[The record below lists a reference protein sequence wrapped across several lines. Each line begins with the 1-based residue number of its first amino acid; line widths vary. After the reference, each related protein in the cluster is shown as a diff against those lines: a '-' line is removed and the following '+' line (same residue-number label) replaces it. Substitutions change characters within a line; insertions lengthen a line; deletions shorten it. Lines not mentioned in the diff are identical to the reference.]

1 MLPTG
6 QYAQAVQEL
15 QERRKAF
22 NLAAQA
28 SGVYQVAEMKVVSGT
43 EAFNNA
49 LAKQKVGLREAWG
62 QRKLLVA
69 SMKEQ
74 VALQNALGSSFSS
87 QTTGKSRMDLLVP
100 QGNVEGLKTMRAEL
114 GYYNQLLSSV
124 AHQTVNWG
132 KNTQWAGRQIT
143 VGVGM
148 PIAMLGVGAAAAAY
162 QVDKQM
168 TRIQK
173 VYDTANYDYMTNA
186 DAQIA
191 KDKELAQLRDD
202 SMRNATVM
210 AKEYGTNIR
219 DTLETQADL
228 AQTGLRG
235 QDLIKTT
242 AEVTRI
248 ATLGELDRNDALQT
262 AIALQNAFGLSADQ
276 MSEKF
281 NFMNSVENAT
291 SLSIQD
297 IAAATPR
304 AASALAGLGVTV
316 EEMTVL
322 LVAMREKGVDAA
334 EGANALKSATT
345 RILNPTRAA
354 IAEFDKYK
362 IDVVKIVED
371 EGGNLF
377 KVLQRL
383 STEMKDLDPLQRQ
396 QAIARL
402 FGTYQFNRLNAALGG
417 IGDAMAGVGDQT
429 SQTARAMDVAKQSTS
444 EWAQTADAE
453 IQSIQDSLA
462 GQFQIAVQTLYAN
475 LAQLGEP
482 VLRAVVPIVKF
493 ISGLVDAFNGLP
505 EGVKTFALVAA
516 GGAALA
522 GVVLMLVGVVANLT
536 GSVIKAGTGL
546 AQLVLRFK
554 VLTPEQRAAEIAAL
568 RAKAAFDGE
577 TTSAERLAVTLGLL
591 SRQMGGLPRGRHS
604 VPLPNSVPEGSAPL
618 TANYMAG
625 RHAEV
630 NAAAA
635 AGAEGTASATSKIAR
650 VMPSIVANAGLVAL
664 ALSTMSN
671 ETNKTLDGLTSI
683 LMTLGLV
690 ASIVPLSAWSKLWAI
705 IKGVGVAA
713 VAFKTTAL
721 ASGRAMLANVRSA
734 EALKGVVGGAA
745 KGAGG
750 LLLSVG
756 RLLGPLGIAVGI
768 FTAIVAATK
777 AIHDNMN
784 EASNRA
790 ELMSNAGEGISQV
803 LGFTYNPGGV
813 DENGEPKES
822 TGQDEERLRLMK
834 ETNDETKAWYDS
846 LQDAKT
852 EVEQTNL
859 AIRFAMSTLAAGGSA
874 SDAAD
879 AVRTALY
886 AAGFEGDK
894 LDQMVLDVTARVNF
908 ENNEDVLEETGRQ
921 IADAFARGLEDIND
935 KGFWEKIFGGPSNI
949 SDEAEAKARDVAR
962 SFNDQLALAGTD
974 TASRKKVGTVL
985 ADSLSAESEEMFRR
999 MRTEY
1004 PKEFEALG
1012 IESMD
1017 QLIKVVA
1024 DFPKLTPID
1033 LETQKN
1039 TEEMRTLYQ
1048 GIGTDVQQVENYQKA
1063 VADAIA
1069 EGNGQTEGMAG
1080 NFQNIDQVLSELDA
1094 TPLVSIGE
1102 ARARYNTHIRKT
1114 KEEVDAMS
1122 AAEKLQ
1128 ELNNF
1133 RMLAGLDAATNLQ
1146 QGFGSATRGATE
1158 ELEDQT
1164 EVMEEVAMTA
1174 ADLTNSLKSAMSG
1187 TMDDIYGE
1195 ADRLLQQSNTAQ
1207 LDAMR
1212 EKGEAELNRMKARAD
1227 ADADRYDAK
1236 RDAMQDTHA
1245 AEDEALN
1252 KRQEAETKRFNEL
1265 WQKNADNAETA
1276 WETRIENEE
1285 AKYDAAIE
1293 KTTDTL
1299 NRQIEAQE
1307 AAYDARIKKIQDSI
1321 EAEEKAEDRRQEIFE
1336 AERRRIER
1344 LAAMFNQNVDFNAAL
1359 AGGNLDEAA
1368 KIQNDAA
1375 ATQQQWSIDDQAAV
1389 SGDAST
1395 ALREKMSGD
1404 VQKLEQQK
1412 SAATKLAEEQ
1422 RDIRIKTMEAEKEA
1436 RIKNLNLEQ
1445 EAAMANL
1452 KKQQEIEAE
1461 RLKNRQQGDAKALKS
1476 RQDSNLKSLE
1486 NDKQNNAKSHQNNI
1500 DKNKADLDARVATT
1514 QRQFEDNARKL
1525 QMELE
1530 TLKAF
1535 TPRNRE
1541 ELNAHI
1547 AKVQKMYSEYGV
1559 DLQAQGNAWG
1569 QYVGSALQ
1577 TNVETAAA
1585 ALQSEIDWKKIG
1597 QDIATE
1603 MGSAYNLSGDQLVE
1617 WLKTGNFPG
1626 GTNKGVDST
1635 VTAVLKAYKDASAAG
1650 NREGGLHAY
1659 HIGGSPGFSQKDRT
1673 GVPRSSSLYPSE
1685 TMAVIKR
1692 DEYVVNSKATRK
1704 NRGLLNAINNGNQ
1717 PMDLSGSDAM
1727 GGPDMGGMGAGFIA
1741 AAIGNSIAKSVAR
1754 SVFASA
1760 AGRIA
1765 QIVGTMSAMDSGYSA
1780 AAAGKYGGTNFSATQ
1795 LQNAATIMNVGRSMG
1810 ASERDLIIG
1819 LMTAMQESGLNNLN
1833 YGDRDSVGLFQQRTS
1848 QGWGTIE
1855 QIMDPEYSAG
1865 KFFEGLLK
1873 VKGRNSMSLTEAAQ
1887 EVQRSGFPNAYAKW
1901 EDEAVAILNGS
1912 KLSILPQTGT
1922 GAGSTVAAGGWNH
1935 PLGGRSKYKKLSSP
1949 FGMRQHPITGRMKLH
1964 NGMDFSANGGT
1975 PIYASKPG
1983 RVAQAGWAGSY
1994 GNYVLIDHGN
2004 NVKTGYAHMNSR
2016 PLVTAGQ
2023 QVTGGQ
2029 RIGYVGTTGSS
2040 TGNHLHYQLGLPEW
2054 VNPNKHI
2061 PGLRVGGDI
2070 KYDNTLANLHKN
2082 ETVLTAPLSRGLK
2095 EGIGDLQSGNL
2106 NNNYTFNLNFND
2118 KVNDTIDIKRAVW
2131 SAIDEKDKKTGR
2143 KRVIR

>member
-6 QYAQAVQEL
+6 QYAQAIKEL

-74 VALQNALGSSFSS
+74 VALQNALGSSFSN

-100 QGNVEGLKTMRAEL
+100 AGNIENLRGMRQEL

-173 VYDTANYDYMTNA
+173 VYDTANYDYMTQA

-191 KDKELAQLRDD
+191 KTKELNQLRED
-202 SMRNATVM
+202 STRNATVM
-210 AKEYGTNIR
+210 AKEYGASIK

-228 AQTGLRG
+228 AQTGLTG

-276 MSEKF
+276 MTEKF

-429 SQTARAMDVAKQSTS
+429 SQTARAMDVAKQSTT
-444 EWAQTADAE
+444 EWAQTADTE
-453 IQSIQDSLA
+453 IQAIQDSLS

-482 VLRAVVPIVKF
+482 VLRAVVPIVNF
-493 ISGLVDAFNGLP
+493 ISGLVDSFNALP

-546 AQLVLRFK
+546 AQLALRFK

-591 SRQMGGLPRGRHS
+591 SRQMGGLPNGRHIA
-604 VPLPNSVPEGSAPL
+604 PIPGSVPEANTPL
-618 TANYMAG
+618 TGNYMQG
-625 RHAEV
+625 RHAVV
-630 NAAAA
+630 NQQAAEGAA
-635 AGAEGTASATSKIAR
+635 ETAGATGKIAR
-650 VMPSIVANAGLVAL
+650 ALPGIVANAGLVAL
-664 ALSTMSN
+664 AFNTMSGSSS
-671 ETNKTLDGLTSI
+671 ETFDNVTNI
-683 LMTLGLV
+683 LMTVGLLGALV
-690 ASIVPLSAWSKLWAI
+690 PNAAWAKLVLVIKAAGAGAKLFALSS
-705 IKGVGVAA
+705 
-713 VAFKTTAL
+713 L
-721 ASGRAMLANVRSA
+721 ASGKAMLANVRSA
-734 EALKGVVGGAA
+734 GALKNVVGGAA
-745 KGAGG
+745 RGAGG

-777 AIHDNMN
+777 AIDNNLN
-784 EASNRA
+784 EGRKNA
-790 ELMSNAGEGISQV
+790 ELMGNAGEGISQV
-803 LGFTYNPGGV
+803 LEFTYNPAQV
-813 DENGEPKES
+813 DEEGKPVNS
-822 TGQDEERLRLMK
+822 VSLDEQRVKAMQ

-846 LQDAKT
+846 IKAANGEL
-852 EVEQTNL
+852 EQTNL
-859 AIRFAMSTLAAGGSA
+859 AIQFALATLAAGGSA
-874 SDAAD
+874 SDASN

-886 AAGFEGDK
+886 AAGFTGDT
-894 LDQMVLDVTARVNF
+894 LDNMVLDVTARINF
-908 ENNEDVLEETGRQ
+908 ESEDAVLE
-921 IADAFARGLEDIND
+921 ARGEQMAEALRTGMEKVDN
-935 KGFWEKIFGGPSNI
+935 KGWMERMFGGDSQASN
-949 SDEAEAKARDVAR
+949 DAKEE
-962 SFNDQLALAGTD
+962 GG
-974 TASRKKVGTVL
+974 KVGTMFNQAFGAAATDIERSKAATVL
-985 ADSLSAESEEMFRR
+985 VESVATQSQPMFDRLQKQYSEEF
-999 MRTEY
+999 
-1004 PKEFEALG
+1004 KALG
-1012 IESMD
+1012 INSVQDLTEQMNKVKNSTSA
-1017 QLIKVVA
+1017 QLEGVA
-1024 DFPKLTPID
+1024 NID
-1033 LETQKN
+1033 DLRRVYEGAGDEVLQFD
-1039 TEEMRTLYQ
+1039 
-1048 GIGTDVQQVENYQKA
+1048 DVQKEIIRTIALGNDKTKESADEYENL
-1063 VADAIA
+1063 
-1069 EGNGQTEGMAG
+1069 N
-1080 NFQNIDQVLSELDA
+1080 QVLKA
-1094 TPLVSIGE
+1094 IGVAPIVSLGE
-1102 ARARYNTHIRKT
+1102 ARARYNTHLRKNN
-1114 KEEVDAMS
+1114 EEYQKMD

-1128 ELNNF
+1128 ILNNF
-1133 RMLAGLDAATNLQ
+1133 RMLAGLGQATSLQ
-1146 QGFGSATRGATE
+1146 QGFSTATGGATQ
-1158 ELEDQT
+1158 ELEDQA
-1164 EVMEEVAMTA
+1164 EAMEEVAMTA
-1174 ADLTNSLKSAMSG
+1174 DDLTNTLKSAMSG
-1187 TMDDIYGE
+1187 TMSSIYEE

-1212 EKGEAELNRMKARAD
+1212 ANGEAELDKMKARAD

-1236 RDAMQDTHA
+1236 RDAIQDTHA

-1252 KRQEAETKRFNEL
+1252 TRQEAETKRFNEL
-1265 WQKNADNAETA
+1265 WQRNADNAETA

-1321 EAEEKAEDRRQEIFE
+1321 EAEERAEDRRQEIFE

-1344 LAAMFNQNVDFNAAL
+1344 LAAMFNQTVDFNAAL

-1395 ALREKMSGD
+1395 ALREKMTGE
-1404 VQKLEQQK
+1404 VKKLEDQK

-1452 KKQQEIEAE
+1452 KKQQELEAT
-1461 RLKNRQQGDAKALKS
+1461 RLKDRQQGDAKALKS
-1476 RQDSNLKSLE
+1476 RQDSNLKALE
-1486 NDKQNNAKSHQNNI
+1486 NQKQNNALSHQNNQ
-1500 DKNKADLDARVATT
+1500 DKLKADLDASVKSKQAE
-1514 QRQFEDNARKL
+1514 FDNNSRMLAA
-1525 QMELE
+1525 QLE
-1530 TLKAF
+1530 TLKAA
-1535 TPRNRE
+1535 TPRTRE
-1541 ELNAHI
+1541 ELADHI
-1547 AKVQKMYSEYGV
+1547 VKVQEAYERYGNGLK
-1559 DLQAQGNAWG
+1559 LQGDAWG
-1569 QYVGSALQ
+1569 AYVGTALE
-1577 TNVETAAA
+1577 TNVATAAA
-1585 ALQSEIDWKKIG
+1585 ALQDEIDWKKIG

-1685 TMAVIKR
+1685 TMAVIKK
-1692 DEYVVNSKATRK
+1692 DEYVINSRASRK
-1704 NRGLLNAINNGNQ
+1704 NRGLLNAINNGGQ

-1873 VKGRNSMSLTEAAQ
+1873 VKGRNSMALTDAAQ
-1887 EVQRSGFPNAYAKW
+1887 AVQRSGFPNAYAKW

-1912 KLSILPQTGT
+1912 KLSILPETGT
-1922 GAGSTVAAGGWNH
+1922 GAQSTVAAGGWNH
-1935 PLGGRSKYKKLSSP
+1935 PLGGRSNYKKLSSP

-1964 NGMDFSANGGT
+1964 NGMDFSANGGK

-2095 EGIGDLQSGNL
+2095 EGIGELQSGNM

-2143 KRVIR
+2143 KRVIK